1 NTAAPAGVTCAG
13 ISDPDEWTLIVK
25 DPEFVNCY
33 NIIAPKRAATGVE
46 LETTVIID
54 FCDERIVP
62 GENGIVTIADQSQ
75 DRVLGVNYFEYPVTA
90 EMINGNTLSI
100 DVTGLQELTTYS
112 IIIPFGAIEDE
123 GGNPFVGITDANLW
137 IFTTGDFTDP
147 IVSVEAVTVMNDGT
161 GEPVA
166 ITSSEAGKVYLA
178 REDVNPT
185 ATALN
190 AAVSAD
196 KAVTATLTAAGTVE
210 VDVEGLLVGNYKAYA
225 IDASGRIGVAENIVV
240 VTEPTPV
247 PLVRISAIQG
257 TSETSPLA
265 GDEVRTQGTVTAK
278 STTGFYMQDA
288 NAAWSGIFVAST
300 AAVEVG
306 QSVEVTGTVAE
317 VGGIT
322 TINNVSNVDYIAPVV
337 STEPIVVASIT
348 ENYESVWVKVT
359 GRAAASATVS
369 GDWTAGTFTINNAL
383 YGSYDVM
390 KDYNYQVAGIAQANK
405 VLALEIVNLSRINGK
420 EDYAS
425 SVKVYPNP
433 FDKFITLEVS
443 SDVVITKAVITNIAG
458 QLVKEV
464 INPSNT
470 ISTSELRSGVYF
482 ISLHSVDGIA
492 KTERIIKR

>member
-1 NTAAPAGVTCAG
+1 
-13 ISDPDEWTLIVK
+13 
-25 DPEFVNCY
+25 
-33 NIIAPKRAATGVE
+33 
-46 LETTVIID
+46 
-54 FCDERIVP
+54 
-62 GENGIVTIADQSQ
+62 
-75 DRVLGVNYFEYPVTA
+75 
-90 EMINGNTLSI
+90 
-100 DVTGLQELTTYS
+100 
-112 IIIPFGAIEDE
+112 
-123 GGNPFVGITDANLW
+123 
-137 IFTTGDFTDP
+137 
-147 IVSVEAVTVMNDGT
+147 MNDGT

-265 GDEVRTQGTVTAK
+265 GQEVRTQGTVTAVT
-278 STTGFYMQDA
+278 STGFYMQDA

-300 AAVEVG
+300 TAVSEG

-322 TINNVSNVDYIAPVV
+322 TINNVSKVDYIAPVV
-337 STEPIVVASIT
+337 STDPIVVTSIT

-359 GRAAASATVS
+359 GRAAATANVS

-383 YGSYDVM
+383 YGSYPVE
-390 KDYNYQVAGIAQANK
+390 KDYNYEVAGIAQANK
-405 VLALEIVNLSRINGK
+405 VLAIEIVNLSRLNGK

-443 SDVVITKAVITNIAG
+443 SDIVITKAVITNIAG

-464 INPSNT
+464 INPDNT